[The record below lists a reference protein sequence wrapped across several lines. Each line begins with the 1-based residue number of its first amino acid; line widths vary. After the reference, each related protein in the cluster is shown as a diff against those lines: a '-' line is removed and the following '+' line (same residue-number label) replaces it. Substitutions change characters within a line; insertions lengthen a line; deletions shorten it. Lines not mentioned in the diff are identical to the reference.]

1 MKQIRLIIVEIE
13 KNIRIS
19 VVEHWM
25 NKKIVGS
32 AIQHVHI
39 QNLDLIY
46 YGTLNR
52 YLGEITI
59 RSEVPV
65 SIYDLK
71 SVFELH
77 PYFIHQLQ
85 FKNREL
91 QG

>member
-25 NKKIVGS
+25 NQKIVGS
-32 AIQHVHI
+32 TIQHVHI

-46 YGTLNR
+46 YGTLNT

-59 RSEVPV
+59 NSGTPV
-65 SIYDLK
+65 SIHDLK
-71 SVFELH
+71 SVFKSH